1 MNKILLIVIML
12 LSYSAFSKDYFV
24 STTGNDNNDG
34 LTEAT
39 AWRTINFAAKKAK
52 SGDTVW
58 IKSGNYGNENV
69 IVKNSGKEG
78 FPISFIGYKTT
89 TGDITSM
96 YYTYAKG
103 KPLDPKEM
111 PMLDGGDRSKNTA
124 INLTGREY
132 ISIKNIQIT
141 NYEKG
146 LFSSNGNNLLIEN
159 IVAKTFGDVKSYSG
173 RGIHIKGLKTKLIN
187 SIVINSAAVN
197 IAVYG
202 DNNLLENLS
211 SYSNESL
218 ETGPKAATDYYITI
232 RGNENIIKGCYVERV
247 GNLQHRGH
255 GISLKSVGVITEN
268 NLIENCTVIN
278 VKGAIEARHRQVKNN
293 TFRNITIKGWKSA
306 SQNGGIVIHDGASY
320 NTFEN
325 FTITGTNEAF
335 RWYETV
341 EDGGVQE
348 NGHHNIFKNII
359 VEDVGQ
365 LIYTGSMKDVIP
377 LGVISNNSFEN
388 STFVNINTLYGGIIS
403 FDNSNTIKNCIFTN
417 IRKLNNKSA
426 KYTPEWIENYNNYF
440 NNGFEKPI
448 GEGNISVNPEFEDLS
463 NGNFRLKSTSKLID
477 AGKNLPDVKKDFD
490 GNDRPQG
497 KGHDI
502 GAFEYKD
509 NTSGSI
515 QADAGEDQIICRG
528 QSVTLT
534 ASGGSTY
541 QWSTGSTTQS
551 IEVNPTSTT
560 TYSVTVSEEGKSS
573 DTDGVTVTVN
583 EIPEANAGQDVTINE
598 GESVTL
604 TASGGDTFLWSNG
617 ETTQSITVNPTK
629 TTTYSVTVT
638 KGGCEDIDSVEV
650 LVKSS
655 TQPIVKANAGEDL
668 SICSGESVILTA
680 SGGSVYKWNTG
691 ETTKSIIVNP
701 TETKIY
707 TVTVSEGI
715 QSDTDQIKVTV
726 NYITADA
733 GSNVTINEGESTVLT
748 ASGGVSYLWSSGET
762 TQSITVNP
770 VKTTTY
776 TVTVTKEGCE
786 DTDNVQISVN
796 KNIIEDIS
804 PAKADAGKDVTI
816 CVGETI
822 TLSAKGG
829 ISYIWNTGD
838 TKKDIIVSPKRT
850 TQYTL
855 KATRGGITDTD
866 TVIVTVENC
875 KNTFTKDHLNMDFIV
890 FPNPTEGVLNINI
903 SSFKNKLNLILMT
916 LNGSIIYSDAINP
929 KHKSFTK
936 QIDLSR
942 FAKGVY
948 FIRLFNANRNIVK
961 KILLI

>member
-650 LVKSS
+650 
-655 TQPIVKANAGEDL
+655 IVNQNFVTDPPPANANAGEDVT
-668 SICSGESVILTA
+668 ICSGESV
-680 SGGSVYKWNTG
+680 
-691 ETTKSIIVNP
+691 
-701 TETKIY
+701 
-707 TVTVSEGI
+707 
-715 QSDTDQIKVTV
+715 
-726 NYITADA
+726 
-733 GSNVTINEGESTVLT
+733 
-748 ASGGVSYLWSSGET
+748 
-762 TQSITVNP
+762 
-770 VKTTTY
+770 
-776 TVTVTKEGCE
+776 
-786 DTDNVQISVN
+786 
-796 KNIIEDIS
+796 
-804 PAKADAGKDVTI
+804 
-816 CVGETI
+816 

-829 ISYIWNTGD
+829 NSYLWNTGD
-838 TKKDIIVSPKRT
+838 ASKNINVTPTRT
-850 TQYTL
+850 TTYTL
-855 KATRGGITDTD
+855 NATRAGVTDTD
-866 TVIVTVENC
+866 TITVTVENC
-875 KNTFTKDHLNMDFIV
+875 NNSSLVGNIDV
-890 FPNPTEGVLNINI
+890 YPNPANQTLNINL
-903 SSFKNKLNLILMT
+903 SNSDSELNLVLISLH
-916 LNGSIIYSDAINP
+916 GSVVYIDKIN
-929 KHKSFTK
+929 SNQSGLSK
-936 QIDLSR
+936 QIDVSK

-948 FIRLFNANRNIVK
+948 FVRLFNSEQSMIK
-961 KILLI
+961 KILVI